1 MRGKSALPTWL
12 QAVAGTHW
20 SEDTL
25 GLPPEHLARCVLP
38 PHSSKA
44 VSRVN
49 FPLSTYS
56 VFGGKNVSG
65 TNENIFGHSGQSD
78 VLSLGEDKDCYGLVA
93 YGTNLG

>member
-56 VFGGKNVSG
+56 VFGEENVSEE
-65 TNENIFGHSGQSD
+65 NENTFGHSERSD
-78 VLSLGEDKDCYGLVA
+78 VLSLGEDKYCYG
-93 YGTNLG
+93 